1 MSSVLPAQR
10 LHGWSWLFHA
20 AGVLKEVALPLLILV
35 VLKREDALV
44 SLGLA
49 GTAAALACAYG
60 WLRARSVR
68 YELLAEEIVIREGLF
83 AQELRHVPFTRIQS
97 VSERR
102 GLLHR
107 LIGVSE
113 LVLESGSGGR
123 PEAVMRVLDPR
134 SAAQLAEALQLHR
147 AGRAEPAPAAAAGA
161 GAPGGAPG
169 AGAAANPGPAPTV
182 LLTLPAAELVRLG
195 LISNRGFLVV
205 AAVVGVLSQNTELL
219 QRVPGAERLAE
230 SLQARISQVA
240 GIGMAELLAG
250 LLVLLV
256 LAAVTVRVLSIGH
269 ALVTQHGYT
278 LTRSGDRL
286 RVQRGLLTGTDVSG
300 RLGAIQRLVLERTLL
315 HRLFGR
321 CSLRADLPA
330 SLVASAVALPK
341 LDHLAPIASVEQADA
356 LIQTCLPG
364 VDLQAL
370 AWQPLHP
377 AAAWR
382 RWRRTLAGLLPLLAA
397 GTLLAWWL
405 PGLPADA
412 GPVMLGLSAALLG
425 GSVWHAR
432 RWAAW
437 AAYAQG
443 PGVLVWRSGVFTRRW
458 VLLPEGRCQAVL
470 LRRSPADRR
479 AGMARLRTDA
489 LSLGPHHALDIPW
502 LAEADAVAL
511 RARLWQASAVLLRNR
526 TEGG

>member
-1 MSSVLPAQR
+1 MSTVLPTRR

-20 AGVLKEVALPLLILV
+20 TGVLKEVALPLLILV
-35 VLKREDALV
+35 VLKREAALLA
-44 SLGLA
+44 LGLA

-83 AQELRHVPFTRIQS
+83 MQELRHVPFTRIQS

-102 GLLHR
+102 GLMHR
-107 LIGVSE
+107 IFGVTE

-134 SAAQLAEALQLHR
+134 DAAQLAQALRLHR
-147 AGRAEPAPAAAAGA
+147 AGRAEATAAEPTAAGA
-161 GAPGGAPG
+161 D
-169 AGAAANPGPAPTV
+169 PAV
-182 LLTLPAAELVRLG
+182 LLAVPAAELVKLG

-205 AAVVGVLSQNTELL
+205 AAVVGVLSQNTEIL
-219 QRVPGAERLAE
+219 QRVPGADRLAE
-230 SLQARISQVA
+230 SLGARLSQAA
-240 GIGMAELLAG
+240 GAGMAELLVG
-250 LLVLLV
+250 LLALLV
-256 LAAVTVRVLSIGH
+256 LAAVAVRVLSVGH
-269 ALVTQHGYT
+269 ALVTQHGFT
-278 LTRSGDRL
+278 LTRSGERL
-286 RVQRGLLTGTDVSG
+286 RVQRGLLTRTDVSG
-300 RLGAIQRLVLERTLL
+300 RLSAIQRLVLERTLL

-321 CSLRADLPA
+321 CSLRVDLPA
-330 SLVASAVALPK
+330 SFVAAAGAAPQ
-341 LDHLAPIASVEQADA
+341 LDHLAPIASVGQADA

-370 AWQPLHP
+370 AWRPLHP
-377 AAAWR
+377 GAAWR
-382 RWRRTLAGLLPLLAA
+382 RWQRTLRWLLPLLAA
-397 GTLLAWWL
+397 GTLLAWGL

-412 GPVMLGLSAALLG
+412 GPVVLGLSAVLLAA
-425 GSVWHAR
+425 SAWHAH
-432 RWAAW
+432 RWAAG

-458 VLLPEGRCQAVL
+458 VLVPEGRCQAVM

-479 AGMARLRTDA
+479 AGTARLCTDA
-489 LSLGPHHALDIPW
+489 QSVGLVLVLDIPW

-511 RARLWQASAVLLRNR
+511 QARLWQANAALSHPRAAA
-526 TEGG
+526 